1 MIDAPLPTGRI
12 SALRPTG
19 PTWRRLAGL
28 AVALSTLFATPA
40 IASRPDLYIALAQP
54 ITPPHGFAAMCET
67 RPDLC
72 TNEPWAGETQITDD
86 LRLLDDVNRTV
97 NHHVRQ
103 QSDLRAYGR
112 AELWTPSGR
121 GRRAVGD
128 CEDIAI
134 EKRLE
139 LIKAGFPPDNLFL
152 AVGYARRIGLHVV
165 LVARTGSG
173 DLVLDSRAEGIR
185 MWRDVPYSW
194 IGAQSGQD
202 PARWFSIQRAS

>member
-1 MIDAPLPTGRI
+1 MITAPSSTGRI
-12 SALRPTG
+12 AAF
-19 PTWRRLAGL
+19 LAAAL
-28 AVALSTLFATPA
+28 AVLSATPA
-40 IASRPDLYIALAQP
+40 SASRPDLFIALAQP
-54 ITPPHGFAAMCET
+54 ITPPRGFAVMCET

-72 TNEPWAGETQITDD
+72 SNQPWAGETEITDD
-86 LRLLDDVNRTV
+86 LRLLDEVNRTV
-97 NHHVRQ
+97 NRHVRQ
-103 QSDLRAYGR
+103 ESDMRAYGR
-112 AELWTPSGR
+112 AEVWAPSGR

-128 CEDIAI
+128 CEDIAL

-173 DLVLDSRAEGIR
+173 DLVLDSRAAGIR

-202 PARWFSIQRAS
+202 PARWFGIQRKS

>member
-1 MIDAPLPTGRI
+1 MIDAPHPTGRI

-72 TNEPWAGETQITDD
+72 TNQPWAGETQITDD

>member
-1 MIDAPLPTGRI
+1 MITAPSSTGRI
-12 SALRPTG
+12 VAL
-19 PTWRRLAGL
+19 LAAAL
-28 AVALSTLFATPA
+28 AVLSATPA
-40 IASRPDLYIALAQP
+40 SASRPDLFIALAQP
-54 ITPPHGFAAMCET
+54 ITPPRGFAVMCET

-72 TNEPWAGETQITDD
+72 SNQPWTGETEITDD
-86 LRLLDDVNRTV
+86 LRLLDQVNRTV
-97 NHHVRQ
+97 NRHVRQ
-103 QSDLRAYGR
+103 ESDLRAYGR
-112 AELWTPSGR
+112 AEVWTPSGR

-128 CEDIAI
+128 CEDIAL

-173 DLVLDSRAEGIR
+173 DLVLDSRAAGIR

-202 PARWFSIQRAS
+202 PARWFGIQRSS